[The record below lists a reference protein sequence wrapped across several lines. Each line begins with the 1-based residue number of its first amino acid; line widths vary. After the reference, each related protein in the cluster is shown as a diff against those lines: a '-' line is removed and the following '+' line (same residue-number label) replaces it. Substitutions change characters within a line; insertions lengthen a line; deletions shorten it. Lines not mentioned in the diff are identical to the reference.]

1 MNETIQ
7 HLLNHRSIR
16 KFKQHQLD
24 EETIETL
31 IKAAQ
36 AASTSSYQQAYAI
49 IGVEDEGLK
58 QQLVDVASGQQYVA
72 ENSYFFVFCMDYHKH
87 TLAAELTGGDVSRTI
102 ETTEALVVGA
112 VDAGLAAQNLVVAAE
127 SLGYGTVYIGS
138 LRNDARRVSKLL
150 QLPDHVVPLF
160 GVAVGLPDQQPGKK
174 PRLPMDAV
182 FHRNT
187 YTDDDTMRELL
198 TGYEESTS
206 SYYGE
211 RTGGQRTEGWVKQMA
226 ASMHEPKRTYL
237 REFLKEKQIAKD

>member
-16 KFKQHQLD
+16 KFKPHQLD
-24 EETIETL
+24 QETIEIL
-31 IKAAQ
+31 VRSAQ

-49 IGVEDEGLK
+49 IGVEEENLK
-58 QQLVDVASGQQYVA
+58 QQLVEVASGQTYVA
-72 ENSYFFVFCMDYHKH
+72 NNSYFFVFCIDYHKH
-87 TLAAELTGGDVSRTI
+87 VLAAELASGSVDQTV
-102 ETTEALVVGA
+102 ETTEALIVGA

-138 LRNDARRVSKLL
+138 LRNDAAKVSELL
-150 QLPDHVVPLF
+150 ALPSHVVPLF
-160 GVAVGLPDQQPGKK
+160 GVAVGIPDQQPGKK

-187 YTDDDTMRELL
+187 YTDDDTMRQLL
-198 TGYEESTS
+198 SQYEKETS

-211 RTGGQRTEGWVKQMA
+211 RTDGRRTEGWVNQMA
-226 ASMHEPKRTYL
+226 ASMKNPKRTYL
-237 REFLKEKQIAKD
+237 RHFLQEKHLSRD

>member
-58 QQLVDVASGQQYVA
+58 RQLVDVASGQRYVA

>member
-7 HLLNHRSIR
+7 HLLNHKSIR

-36 AASTSSYQQAYAI
+36 VASTSSYQQAYAI

-58 QQLVDVASGQQYVA
+58 RQLVDVASGQQYVA

-87 TLAAELTGGDVSRTI
+87 TLAAELAGGDVSRTI

-112 VDAGLAAQNLVVAAE
+112 VDAGLGAQNLVVAAE

-138 LRNDARRVSKLL
+138 LRNDARRVSELL
-150 QLPDHVVPLF
+150 HLRTMSYHCLESPLVF
-160 GVAVGLPDQQPGKK
+160 GSTTLSKK

-198 TGYEESTS
+198 TQYEESTS

-226 ASMHEPKRTYL
+226 TSMHEPKRTYL

>member
-16 KFKQHQLD
+16 KFKDHQLD
-24 EETIETL
+24 EKTIETL
-31 IKAAQ
+31 IQAAQ

-49 IGVEDEGLK
+49 IGVEDEELK
-58 QQLVDVASGQQYVA
+58 RQLVDVASGQQYVA

-87 TLAAELTGGDVSRTI
+87 TLAAELAGGDVSRTI

-138 LRNDARRVSKLL
+138 LRNDARRVSELL
-150 QLPDHVVPLF
+150 HLPDHVVPLF

-198 TGYEESTS
+198 TQYEESTS

-237 REFLKEKQIAKD
+237 RDFLKEKQIAKD

>member
-58 QQLVDVASGQQYVA
+58 RQLVDVASGQQYVA

-87 TLAAELTGGDVSRTI
+87 TLAAELAGGDVNRTI

-138 LRNDARRVSKLL
+138 LRNDARRVSELL
-150 QLPDHVVPLF
+150 QLPNHVVPLF

>member
-49 IGVEDEGLK
+49 IGVEDERLK
-58 QQLVDVASGQQYVA
+58 RQLVDVASGQQYVA